1 MPTLSFFLTKAYT
14 IATAVNAI
22 PKSSSPAIYPSPA
35 AISNEPKPI
44 KAVPNIVCW

>member
-1 MPTLSFFLTKAYT
+1 MPTLSLFLTKEYI
-14 IATAVNAI
+14 IAMAVNAI

-44 KAVPNIVCW
+44 KAVPNIVC

>member
-22 PKSSSPAIYPSPA
+22 SKSSNPAIYPLPT

-44 KAVPNIVCW
+44 KAAPNIVCW